1 MREHKKRILND
12 NFDTFRFE
20 MTFPHAEASL
30 SAESFIDSD
39 NKMLSILRAHKFYI
53 GTSVKFMPTLRMEM
67 FLFHRFTIFPLPRV
81 ANYSK

>member
-12 NFDTFRFE
+12 NLDTFRFE

-67 FLFHRFTIFPLPRV
+67 FFFHRFTIFPLPRV